1 MTALRKTTA
10 ALISDAAPFAIRAE
24 RASDVAAR
32 EALLD
37 ACFGD
42 NRHTRTCQRL
52 RDGRAPA
59 EGLALSAVRQGRVVG
74 SVRLWHVSAGGIP
87 ALMLGP
93 LAVEASSRQLGVGAA
108 LMDHAL
114 AAAKARGH
122 RAVILLGDAPYYAR
136 FGFSA
141 AKTGELSLP
150 GAFERDRLLGL
161 ELSEG
166 ALDDAWGM
174 IAPTGAP
181 LPKPKA
187 GPTRQ
192 EGTSSCRAWLD
203 AMPENLPEPSA
214 GAASTLPQRHHH
226 GAPDRD
232 LGHDRAGPPGAPL
245 GRLRAGGL
253 RRCQAIPIAP
263 RGVAHS
269 GEKPLNRAKP
279 ARIIPSPSHDRGS
292 DAPSPDF
299 NRLAL

>member
-1 MTALRKTTA
+1 MTALRKTA
-10 ALISDAAPFAIRAE
+10 IALKSDAAPFAIRAE
-24 RASDVAAR
+24 RALDDAAR

-37 ACFGD
+37 ACFGA

-59 EGLALSAVRQGRVVG
+59 EGLSLSAVCEGRLVG

-136 FGFSA
+136 FGFLA
-141 AKTGELSLP
+141 AKAGELRLP

-166 ALDDAWGM
+166 ALDGAWGM
-174 IAPTGAP
+174 IVPTGAP
-181 LPKPKA
+181 LPK
-187 GPTRQ
+187 T
-192 EGTSSCRAWLD
+192 
-203 AMPENLPEPSA
+203 
-214 GAASTLPQRHHH
+214 
-226 GAPDRD
+226 
-232 LGHDRAGPPGAPL
+232 RAG
-245 GRLRAGGL
+245 RARKAL
-253 RRCQAIPIAP
+253 LVP
-263 RGVAHS
+263 RVA
-269 GEKPLNRAKP
+269 
-279 ARIIPSPSHDRGS
+279 
-292 DAPSPDF
+292 
-299 NRLAL
+299 